1 MSKKEVRFSISL
13 GRDEHEML
21 HQLADEMG
29 LSAND
34 VFRQL
39 FARYAL
45 TLLHDHRNRFLE
57 LRQALN
63 NDDEA

>member
-1 MSKKEVRFSISL
+1 
-13 GRDEHEML
+13 ML
-21 HQLADEMG
+21 HHLAFEMG
-29 LSAND
+29 ISAND
-34 VFRQL
+34 AVRQL

-45 TLLHDHRNRFLE
+45 TLLEDHRNRFLE